1 MKIFLETE
9 EDLEKYVSSNNF
21 KNEEVIVNGNALTNV
36 INSYKNRMEELVI
49 DRLPSEE
56 IVILNK
62 NEEFVP
68 LIDYV
73 TLNMILEEYKKTSDE
88 GKAFKD
94 ISTLL
99 LDSLKENF

>member
-1 MKIFLETE
+1 
-9 EDLEKYVSSNNF
+9 
-21 KNEEVIVNGNALTNV
+21 
-36 INSYKNRMEELVI
+36 MEELVI
-49 DRLPSEE
+49 DRLESEE

-73 TLNMILEEYKKTSDE
+73 TLSMILEGYKKTSDE
-88 GKAFKD
+88 RKAFKD